1 VRRAIFLTVSVA
13 VLAVAFAAAQVGSR
27 PSQPQTQS
35 SSGPPADQP
44 KATALILGQVVDGT
58 SGQPIADA
66 IVTLNQAGG
75 RGRGANP
82 LLGAAAGGNAQQQAA
97 IQAAAAAVAGLGG
110 RGNSPWPMRV
120 MTGADGRF
128 VFHDLAPGGY
138 QLSAG
143 LTGYTASL
151 NATVGGGGGG
161 VASLIAAA
169 MAGSGAGG
177 ATSLSLKEG
186 EFATSLK
193 MRLWKHAVITG
204 LVSDDAGEPAIGVTV
219 QVARRAMVAGRA
231 RYIPGAIARTDDRGA
246 FRINGLVPGNYVV
259 VVPQTQVSIPTSI
272 MSSLIDS
279 VTGNGPAGGGLAMLD
294 VMTSGID
301 PSGAMG
307 GGLRIGDYM
316 VSSSGM
322 LPILSPDGHLLVFQT
337 MFYPGAASPVQAT
350 VVSLTSGEERGDV
363 NFQLR
368 LIPTSRVSGTAIG
381 PDGPVANLGV
391 RLVVP
396 GDGTVSESEFD
407 VATAMSRADGS
418 FTFYGVPPGE
428 FVLRAS
434 KQPRPEMPAEILSN
448 PLLGQMFG
456 GAAGG
461 KQSTETLFASTTVS
475 VAGDVDAV
483 ALQLAPGFHV
493 GGRLEFESRSGR
505 AAPTGQQLQAVSV
518 LLTSV
523 DGRSTSG
530 GILGAFSAP
539 DRANQQGEFRTK
551 GFMPG
556 KYFLTVSAPAGWFVK
571 SATIGGRDV
580 LDAPLDLS
588 ADVAGVVVTMTDKL
602 GQVTGNVTAPG
613 ETDLSETTVVLFPY
627 AYKAWITNG
636 MSSRLVRTA
645 RASRSGA
652 YTIGNLPAGEY
663 LVAAIDRA
671 AEGDMQDPA
680 VIEAFARAGTRVT
693 VTADPVTLDLTKVRV
708 GK

>member
-1 VRRAIFLTVSVA
+1 
-13 VLAVAFAAAQVGSR
+13 
-27 PSQPQTQS
+27 
-35 SSGPPADQP
+35 
-44 KATALILGQVVDGT
+44 
-58 SGQPIADA
+58 
-66 IVTLNQAGG
+66 
-75 RGRGANP
+75 
-82 LLGAAAGGNAQQQAA
+82 
-97 IQAAAAAVAGLGG
+97 
-110 RGNSPWPMRV
+110 
-120 MTGADGRF
+120 
-128 VFHDLAPGGY
+128 
-138 QLSAG
+138 
-143 LTGYTASL
+143 
-151 NATVGGGGGG
+151 
-161 VASLIAAA
+161 
-169 MAGSGAGG
+169 
-177 ATSLSLKEG
+177 
-186 EFATSLK
+186 
-193 MRLWKHAVITG
+193 
-204 LVSDDAGEPAIGVTV
+204 
-219 QVARRAMVAGRA
+219 
-231 RYIPGAIARTDDRGA
+231 
-246 FRINGLVPGNYVV
+246 
-259 VVPQTQVSIPTSI
+259 
-272 MSSLIDS
+272 
-279 VTGNGPAGGGLAMLD
+279 
-294 VMTSGID
+294 
-301 PSGAMG
+301 
-307 GGLRIGDYM
+307 
-316 VSSSGM
+316 
-322 LPILSPDGHLLVFQT
+322 
-337 MFYPGAASPVQAT
+337 
-350 VVSLTSGEERGDV
+350 
-363 NFQLR
+363 
-368 LIPTSRVSGTAIG
+368 
-381 PDGPVANLGV
+381 
-391 RLVVP
+391 
-396 GDGTVSESEFD
+396 
-407 VATAMSRADGS
+407 
-418 FTFYGVPPGE
+418 
-428 FVLRAS
+428 
-434 KQPRPEMPAEILSN
+434 MPAEILSN